1 MKRRPRSVILLCATF
16 ALLVAFGAHALTFT
30 VNDTADTPDET
41 LADGLCS
48 TKTAH
53 TCTLRAAVMQA
64 NVTGGASVTI
74 SLPAGTFG
82 LLVPVLGS
90 DGDYEGDLNLQS
102 PASAISIL
110 GAGPDQTII
119 DGNGLFRIFAIA
131 DGRNVTISGVTLRN
145 GYAGSGGAITAQNGT
160 LVVSDCVFEHNAA
173 TSGSGGAISQSAGS
187 HGSLTVNGALF
198 IENTA
203 TGGDGGAIRAWGANS
218 FDMKVTLAAVEFTGN
233 SATGDGGAVAALL
246 ASVIASDSTFIA
258 NHAQNAAGGAT
269 SISGGIALGN
279 FNSSTISRCA
289 LDSNTAVEG
298 GAIALHNSMLS
309 VDKSTISNNSGAQG
323 GGISLSDFGF
333 LTVTSSTIA
342 ANHAGGFGGGVKL
355 DNTSGAALSS
365 STVARNDN
373 SNADTGSGGGFYN
386 LGNISL
392 RNTLVAG
399 NTVGGVAIPND
410 CSFGASGALNAYGSN
425 LFTSAAAIAGCPVT
439 IQTGG
444 NYGYLND
451 LATLGPLQDS
461 GGATQTIA
469 LKKGSNAIDAG
480 DSLAGCV
487 DGNLQ
492 PITTDQRG
500 LTRAVG
506 LRCDIGA
513 FEYGADSLFAS
524 GFESTARLVINEV
537 DYDSVGT
544 DTAEFI
550 EIRNNGPGPASLS
563 GVAIVLVNGAG
574 GAEYSR
580 IDLSGA
586 MELAAGAYLV
596 VHSANVVVPGSAK
609 SILFP
614 GDTDQ
619 VQNGSPD
626 GIALIQTSPPA
637 LLDALS
643 YEGSIA
649 AAQIVGFSAPVSLL
663 EGTPLAIGVADS
675 TLINGSLGRF
685 PDGVDTND
693 SNTDWSFR
701 STPTPGA
708 ANQ

>member
-1 MKRRPRSVILLCATF
+1 MKRRLRSVILLCAAL
-16 ALLVAFGAHALTFT
+16 ALLVAFDAHALTFT
-30 VNDTADTPDET
+30 VNDTADVPDET

-102 PASAISIL
+102 PASAIFIT

-119 DGNGLFRIFAIA
+119 DGNGLFRLFAIA

-145 GYAGSGGAITAQNGT
+145 GYAGAGGAITAQNGA
-160 LVVSDCVFEHNAA
+160 LVVSNCVFEHNAA
-173 TSGSGGAISQSAGS
+173 TSGSGGAISKIAGS
-187 HGSLTVNGALF
+187 YGALTVNDTRF
-198 IENTA
+198 TENTA
-203 TGGDGGAIRAWGANS
+203 TGGDGGAIRAWGANT

-233 SATGDGGAVAALL
+233 SATGDGGAVVALL
-246 ASVIASDSTFIA
+246 ASVIASDSSFML
-258 NHAQNAAGGAT
+258 NHAPNGAAGAI
-269 SISGGIALGN
+269 SISGGIGLGN
-279 FNSSTISRCA
+279 FNSSAISRCVF
-289 LDSNTAVEG
+289 DSNTAERG
-298 GAIALHNSMLS
+298 GAIDLHNSILL
-309 VDKSTISNNSGAQG
+309 VDKSTISNNSGVDG
-323 GGISLSDFGF
+323 GGICLSNFGF

-342 ANHAGGFGGGVKL
+342 ANHAGGFGGGLDL
-355 DNTSGAALSS
+355 DNSSGVALSS
-365 STVARNDN
+365 STVALNDN
-373 SNADTGSGGGFYN
+373 SNADPTSGGGIYN
-386 LGNISL
+386 LGTIRV
-392 RNTLVAG
+392 RNTLVAA
-399 NTVGGVAIPND
+399 NTVAGVAVPSD
-410 CSFGASGALNAYGSN
+410 CAGASGTLNAYGGN

-439 IQTGG
+439 LQTGG
-444 NYGYLND
+444 SYGYLND
-451 LATLGPLQDS
+451 LSTLGPLQDN

-480 DSLAGCV
+480 DSLGGCV
-487 DGNLQ
+487 DDNLQ
-492 PITTDQRG
+492 PISADQRG
-500 LTRAVG
+500 LARVVG

-513 FEYGADSLFAS
+513 FESGADGLFA
-524 GFESTARLVINEV
+524 GDFESAAKLVINEV
-537 DYDSVGT
+537 DYDSVGS

-563 GVAIVLVNGAG
+563 GVAIVLVNGAN
-574 GAEYSR
+574 GAEYAR

-596 VHSANVVVPGSAK
+596 VHSANVTVPESAK

-614 GDTDQ
+614 GNTDQ
-619 VQNGSPD
+619 IQNGSPD
-626 GIALIQTSPPA
+626 GVALIQTSPPA

-643 YEGSIA
+643 YEGSIP

-663 EGTPLAIGVADS
+663 EGTPLAVGVADS
-675 TLINGSLGRF
+675 TSVNGSLGRF
-685 PDGVDTND
+685 PDGIDTND

-701 STPTPGA
+701 ATPTPGA